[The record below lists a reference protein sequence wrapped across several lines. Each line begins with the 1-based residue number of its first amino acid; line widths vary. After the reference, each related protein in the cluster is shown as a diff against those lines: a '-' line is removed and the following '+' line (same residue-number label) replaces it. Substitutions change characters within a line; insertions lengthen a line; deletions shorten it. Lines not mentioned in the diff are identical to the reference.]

1 MGEASGVKWGASN
14 QDPRPGALR
23 NTIKFPFPCLRWLR
37 HILRFP
43 FQALGPPGPTPHSP
57 SPDKMDTLLGE
68 LYSLVKPA
76 KAQETEPGRERRR
89 RRWGQAPRPLF
100 LRLSLLSTPTES
112 SERTPP
118 IFSCFQ
124 AGNRGARERGR
135 EGEREREGRR
145 KREGGKE
152 KERGREGEREREGR
166 REKEGGREKEREE
179 EGKREGWGGA
189 RTAGVKYFCNFC
201 PEDFISLFLRG
212 RSQSARE
219 PGHLRLLRQGC
230 QAERMLAPFE
240 LGEI

>member
-145 KREGGKE
+145 
-152 KERGREGEREREGR
+152 
-166 REKEGGREKEREE
+166 EKEGGREKEREE

-201 PEDFISLFLRG
+201 PEDFISLFLPG